1 VEYLLWFTCEHMS
14 KFLST
19 EINILGY
26 KSESVQLYV
35 LMLTVYTG
43 ILIGK
48 HYLDTNIHQF
58 HREALS
64 KVPKDRDMC
73 KLVGFNI
80 LRTMVHIVNILFITS
95 NNVGML
101 TISVLG
107 HALGVYL
114 VYEHQRP
121 DHKHPVRGL
130 LWALKQESKDA
141 STKKDIAELLII
153 LRNKKLTYLGP
164 FKK

>member
-1 VEYLLWFTCEHMS
+1 MEYLFGFTCEHMS

-19 EINILGY
+19 EINILDF
-26 KSESVQLYV
+26 KSDDVPLYIV
-35 LMLTVYTG
+35 MLVVYAA
-43 ILIGK
+43 ILVGR
-48 HYLDTNIHQF
+48 HYLSTNTHQL

-64 KVPKDRDMC
+64 KVPEERDMC

-80 LRTMVHIVNILFITS
+80 LRTLVHIVNILFITS

-130 LWALKQESKDA
+130 LCALKQEPKDA
-141 STKKDIAELLII
+141 SNKKDIAELLTII
-153 LRNKKLTYLGP
+153 RNKKLTYLNGSR
-164 FKK
+164 

>member
-1 VEYLLWFTCEHMS
+1 MEYLFGSACEYMS

-19 EINILGY
+19 EMNILGY
-26 KSESVQLYV
+26 KSESIPLYV
-35 LMLTVYTG
+35 LMLVVYTG

-73 KLVGFNI
+73 TLVGFNI
-80 LRTMVHIVNILFITS
+80 LKTIVHIVNILFITS

-101 TISVLG
+101 TISVFG

-130 LWALKQESKDA
+130 LLALKQEPKDA
-141 STKKDIAELLII
+141 SVKNDIAELLTIF
-153 LRNKKLTYLGP
+153 RNKKWNYLGTSV
-164 FKK
+164 K